1 MAGENLT
8 LSLGDLLK
16 TQTKT
21 PTVNL
26 MVPAE
31 TQPVLLERSP
41 CNWDIKR
48 QQDGSIVARSR
59 LGNTF
64 AGTMVEFNELLRS

>member
-1 MAGENLT
+1 MTAFT
-8 LSLGDLLK
+8 LALGDSLK

-26 MVPAE
+26 MTPAE
-31 TQPVLLERSP
+31 TQPTLLERSP
-41 CNWDIKR
+41 CYWDIKR

-64 AGTMVEFNELLRS
+64 AGSMADFNELLRS